1 MLQQLV
7 QAEQRIL
14 PDPPPTVAVAE
25 FGDSSINL
33 VVRPWVRPAEYWDV
47 RFDLMEKIK
56 QAFDER
62 QITIPYPQRDV
73 HLYRHDAAR

>member
-1 MLQQLV
+1 V
-7 QAEQRIL
+7 
-14 PDPPPTVAVAE
+14 
-25 FGDSSINL
+25 
-33 VVRPWVRPAEYWDV
+33 EYWSV